1 MKTVLTPVLRSWTG
15 WKSSRPTCVG
25 DSDVAKTSQE
35 FYCGECKD
43 YWILI
48 NSYLD
53 GYEVE
58 VVCPNCNHEHRRCIS
73 KGQIVKSGR
82 FANAPKEK
90 IISPKS
96 SYHKE
101 PIHIRMDKAKKS
113 FDSRRMVPSLNL
125 ARILYQ
131 KKRKNRKKYRD
142 RCSDGTGRLYA

>member
-1 MKTVLTPVLRSWTG
+1 M
-15 WKSSRPTCVG
+15 
-25 DSDVAKTSQE
+25 AKTSQE
-35 FYCGECKD
+35 FYCGECKG

-48 NSYLD
+48 LNSYLD

-73 KGQIVKSGR
+73 KGQIVESGR

-113 FDSRRMVPSLNL
+113 FDSRRDGAVLKSGKDIVPEKE
-125 ARILYQ
+125 
-131 KKRKNRKKYRD
+131 KKPEEDTRTDVRWH
-142 RCSDGTGRLYA
+142 GTLICVNCGSSGLEDECND